1 MLKHYFKFAI
11 RNFVSNRTIFAGS
24 LATLCL
30 GALCISLLF
39 SYVYNELTMDDFHEK
54 VEDIYMITMKT
65 SPKSD
70 WMSSFKNNY
79 NEYPEVEDI
88 TSLINFSKDEIKL
101 KYNDYSYTPIGMVV
115 DSSFFKM
122 FGFKLAIG
130 DENTILDDYEAIILS
145 EDFSKKLFGNENPMG
160 KKVDFE
166 ARMYQGS
173 HIVKGIVKIPSN
185 SSLKFDV
192 LIPNAGTF
200 YGMLGVQFVRLKE
213 NVHQNNFDEKIKYS
227 NNNVPNFYPQLTES
241 TTKTVKLKDLY
252 FTNNFNRI
260 KVLPVF
266 SSGNRYNIDILI
278 IFILIILSV
287 SILNFSNLQI
297 VNVNSVIKNIVI
309 SKIIGAFKKNIYYQK
324 LVENIITI
332 VISAIIIT
340 ITYNLVIP
348 YFNGF
353 MNVNLKPPVI
363 QVLLINI
370 LFLTIITSIGLIY
383 PMISINRFSAVLNIN
398 NQQQLKGKQI
408 IVLVQYT
415 LAVILLIS
423 SIIVSKQLQLMLS
436 KDLGFNTENIM
447 KVKLY
452 FLTAQIP
459 IVITGSEEKQVA
471 DRKEILEKPE
481 YIKNQLAS
489 FSGIKTV
496 GQGRSPLDIYQIEWK
511 TRQET
516 SGFESLNTLAISTE
530 CQDLFGL
537 ELLEGRFFDKEIDQ
551 KRDNKIIINEAA
563 KKHWG
568 VKDIGT
574 TTIEN
579 ISWGNNFEIIGVVKD
594 FNYEHLASKPK
605 PLIIYNGE
613 ISDADYFIQFHNNEN
628 QETIAQIQKLFNELN
643 PNQTFNYT
651 FLSDDIVA
659 LYDKE
664 KRLSTIY
671 ILFTIIALLIS
682 AIGLFTIAL
691 YDTQRRIK
699 EIGVRKVNGAT
710 IHDIL
715 IMLNKDFIKWVLLAF
730 VIACP
735 IAYYAMNK
743 WLENFAYKTSL
754 NWWVFA
760 LAGIFTLLIALLT
773 VSWQSYSAA
782 KQNPVDS
789 LRDE

>member
-1 MLKHYFKFAI
+1 MLNHYIKFAV
-11 RNFVSNRTIFAGS
+11 RNFKANKIIFGGS

-39 SYVYNELTMDDFHEK
+39 SYVHNELTMDDFHEK
-54 VEDIYMITMKT
+54 AEDIYMITMKT
-65 SPKSD
+65 SSKSD
-70 WMSSFKNNY
+70 WMSPFKNNY
-79 NEYPEVEDI
+79 YEYPEVVDI
-88 TSLINFSKDEIKL
+88 TSLINFNKDEIKL
-101 KYNDYSYTPIGMVV
+101 KYNDNTFTPIGMVV
-115 DSSFFKM
+115 DSSFLKM
-122 FGFKLAIG
+122 FGFKLAVG

-145 EDFSKKLFGNENPMG
+145 EDFSKKLFGNDNPMG

-166 ARMYQGS
+166 TGMYQGS

-185 SSLKFDV
+185 SSLKFDI
-192 LIPNAGTF
+192 LIPNAGIF

-213 NVHQNNFDEKIKYS
+213 NVHQNDFDEKIKYS
-227 NNNVPNFYPQLTES
+227 NNNVPNFHPQLTES

-252 FTNNFNRI
+252 FSNNFNQI
-260 KVLPVF
+260 KALPVF

-297 VNVNSVIKNIVI
+297 INVNSVVKNIVI

-340 ITYNLVIP
+340 IAYNLVIP
-348 YFNGF
+348 YFNSL
-353 MNVNLKPPVI
+353 MNVNLKPPVLK
-363 QVLLINI
+363 VLLINI

-383 PMISINRFSAVLNIN
+383 PMISINRFSVVLNIK

-423 SIIVSKQLQLMLS
+423 SIIVSKQLQLMLN
-436 KDLGFNTENIM
+436 KDLGFNSENIM

-452 FLTAQIP
+452 LPTAHNP
-459 IVITGSEEKQVA
+459 TVIIGSEEKQGA
-471 DRKEILEKPE
+471 DRKKILEKPK
-481 YIKNQLAS
+481 YIENQLAS
-489 FSGIKTV
+489 FSGINTV
-496 GQGRSPLDIYQIEWK
+496 GQGRSPLDVYQIEWK

-516 SGFESLNTLAISTE
+516 SRFESLNTLVISTE

-537 ELLEGRFFDKEIDQ
+537 ELLEGRFFDKEIDH
-551 KRDNKIIINEAA
+551 KREHKIIINEAA

-568 VKDIGT
+568 FEDIST

-579 ISWGNNFEIIGVVKD
+579 ISWGNNFEVIGVVKN

-613 ISDADYFIQFHNNEN
+613 ISNADYFIQFHNNQN
-628 QETIAQIQKLFNELN
+628 QETIDQIQKLFNEVN
-643 PNQTFNYT
+643 PNHTFNYT

-659 LYDKE
+659 LYDKD

-671 ILFTIIALLIS
+671 ILFTVIALLIS

-699 EIGVRKVNGAT
+699 EIGIRKVNGAT
-710 IHDIL
+710 IQEVL
-715 IMLNKDFIKWVLLAF
+715 IMLNKDFIKWVLVAF

-735 IAYYAMNK
+735 IAYYAMSK
-743 WLENFAYKTSL
+743 WLENFAYKTNIS
-754 NWWVFA
+754 WWIFA
-760 LAGIFTLLIALLT
+760 LAGLFTMVIALLT
-773 VSWQSYSAA
+773 VSWQSYKAA
-782 KQNPVDS
+782 TANPVKS
-789 LRDE
+789 LRTE